1 MQCPEYTFV
10 AFRISN
16 LLLIYSLHFV
26 FHRYNLLSNDNGF
39 ISYPPSFFRQ
49 RTLLA
54 RFQVNHS
61 HPRKVEFVK
70 KPVLG
75 VMGLLALLGDQQ
87 IKSLVTPENNANDF
101 GVMASVRKP
110 QYFSNIS
117 DWELAA
123 ILYNSN
129 DTSGRTSISKV
140 NVTIVNLPLKEESVF
155 VVYNLDNGHGS
166 PFQVWQQMGSPVF
179 PTDDQFKELRLH
191 QVF

>member
-1 MQCPEYTFV
+1 M
-10 AFRISN
+10 
-16 LLLIYSLHFV
+16 
-26 FHRYNLLSNDNGF
+26 
-39 ISYPPSFFRQ
+39 
-49 RTLLA
+49 
-54 RFQVNHS
+54 NHS

-75 VMGLLALLGDQQ
+75 AMGLLALLGDQQ
-87 IKSLVTPENNANDF
+87 IKSLVTPESNGNDF

-129 DTSGRTSISKV
+129 DTSGKTSISKV
-140 NVTIVNLPLKEESVF
+140 NMTIVNLPLEEESVF
-155 VVYNLDNGHGS
+155 VVYKLDNSHGS

>member
-1 MQCPEYTFV
+1 M
-10 AFRISN
+10 
-16 LLLIYSLHFV
+16 
-26 FHRYNLLSNDNGF
+26 
-39 ISYPPSFFRQ
+39 
-49 RTLLA
+49 
-54 RFQVNHS
+54 NHS

-87 IKSLVTPENNANDF
+87 IKSLVTPDNNGNDF

-123 ILYNSN
+123 VLYNSN
-129 DTSGRTSISKV
+129 DTSGKTSISKV
-140 NVTIVNLPLKEESVF
+140 NMTIVNLPLKEESVF
-155 VVYNLDNGHGS
+155 VVYKLDNGHGS